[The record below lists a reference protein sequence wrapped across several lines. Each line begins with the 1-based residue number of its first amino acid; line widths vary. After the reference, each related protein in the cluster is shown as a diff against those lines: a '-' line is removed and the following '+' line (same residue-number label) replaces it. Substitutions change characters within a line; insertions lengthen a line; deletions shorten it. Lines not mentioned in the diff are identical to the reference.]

1 MKRREERCM
10 REAIRPTMPRQ
21 KVRQRLRIPLLHL
34 VPCAHVVPCCS
45 LPFQYLHESRHRHA
59 LNRVRGDKGRF
70 VNFSSGDDDEHESI
84 RTDPNSS
91 TDSTPMPVDNIL
103 DSDDLRLAPNDVNNT
118 TRVMSPAFLI
128 HS

>member
-1 MKRREERCM
+1 M

>member
-1 MKRREERCM
+1 M

-91 TDSTPMPVDNIL
+91 TDSIPMPVDNIL